1 MLAALRRRRLRGA
14 SFREIMKH
22 WIKIERIPGV
32 LVSSYEKATRM
43 VIEAYYRQVA
53 EEIVSNFQSGDI
65 LDLGTG
71 PGYLP
76 IEIVRRAPDI
86 HIIGVDLSRK
96 LIQVAQVNAAKA
108 GLSHQL
114 RFEVGNSARLPY
126 DNASYDM
133 VISTGMLH
141 SLKNPVAV
149 LKEIYRV
156 LKIGGE
162 AWIYDPAN
170 VTTYIDIKK
179 WKASL
184 NFRERSFLWFF
195 KLLGLHKP
203 IAAYTREQVI
213 PMIEATNFESFEI
226 DERKNEIRIKLRKL

>member
-1 MLAALRRRRLRGA
+1 
-14 SFREIMKH
+14 
-22 WIKIERIPGV
+22 
-32 LVSSYEKATRM
+32 M
-43 VIEAYYRQVA
+43 VIEAYYGQVA
-53 EEIVSNFQSGDI
+53 EEIVSNIKSGVI

-76 IEIVRRAPDI
+76 IEIARRAPGI
-86 HIIGVDLSRK
+86 NIIGVDLSRK
-96 LIQVAQVNAAKA
+96 LIQMAQANAAKA

-114 RFEVGNSARLPY
+114 RFEVGNSASLRF
-126 DNASYDM
+126 DDDVFEM

-141 SLKNPVAV
+141 SLNHPITV

-156 LKIGGE
+156 LKKGGE

-170 VTTYIDIKK
+170 VTTYIDKGR

-203 IAAYTREQVI
+203 IAAYTREQVMA
-213 PMIEATNFESFEI
+213 MIEATDFASFEI
-226 DERKNEIRIKLRKL
+226 DERQNEIRIKLRK

>member
-1 MLAALRRRRLRGA
+1 
-14 SFREIMKH
+14 
-22 WIKIERIPGV
+22 
-32 LVSSYEKATRM
+32 M
-43 VIEAYYRQVA
+43 VIGEYYGQVA
-53 EEIVSNFQSGDI
+53 EEIVSVFKSGVI

-76 IEIVRRAPDI
+76 IEIVRRTPDI
-86 HIIGVDLSRK
+86 SIIGVDLSRK
-96 LIQVAQVNAAKA
+96 LIQLAQANATKA
-108 GLSHQL
+108 GLSHRL
-114 RFEVGNSARLPY
+114 RFEVGNSAELHFN
-126 DNASYDM
+126 NASFDM

-156 LKIGGE
+156 LKKGGE

-170 VTTYIDIKK
+170 ITAYIDKRK

-213 PMIEATNFESFEI
+213 PMIEATDFESFEI
-226 DERKNEIRIKLRKL
+226 DERKSEIRIKLQK

>member
-1 MLAALRRRRLRGA
+1 MA
-14 SFREIMKH
+14 
-22 WIKIERIPGV
+22 
-32 LVSSYEKATRM
+32 SSYEKATRM

-53 EEIVSNFQSGDI
+53 EEIVSNFQSGEI

-76 IEIVRRAPDI
+76 IEIARRATDI
-86 HIIGVDLSRK
+86 TIIGVDLSRK
-96 LIQVAQVNAAKA
+96 LIQMAQANAAKS

-114 RFEVGNSARLPY
+114 RFEVGNSAKLHF
-126 DNASYDM
+126 DTASFDM

-156 LKIGGE
+156 LKKGSE

-170 VTTYIDIKK
+170 ITAYIDTKK

-195 KLLGLHKP
+195 KLLGLHTP

-213 PMIEATNFESFEI
+213 PMIEATDFESFEI
-226 DERKNEIRIKLRKL
+226 DERKNEIRIKLRKD

>member
-1 MLAALRRRRLRGA
+1 
-14 SFREIMKH
+14 MKQ

-32 LVSSYEKATRM
+32 LASSYEKATRM
-43 VIEAYYRQVA
+43 VIEAYYGQVA
-53 EEIVSNFQSGDI
+53 EEIVSNFQSGEI

-86 HIIGVDLSRK
+86 TIIGVDLSRK
-96 LIQVAQVNAAKA
+96 LIQMAQANAAKS

-114 RFEVGNSARLPY
+114 RFEVGNSAGLRF
-126 DNASYDM
+126 DDGVFDM

-156 LKIGGE
+156 LKNGSV

-170 VTTYIDIKK
+170 VTPYIDKKK

-184 NFRERSFLWFF
+184 NIRERSFLWFF
-195 KLLGLHKP
+195 KLLGLHNP

-213 PMIEATNFESFEI
+213 PMIAATDFEAFEI
-226 DERKNEIRIKLRKL
+226 DERKNEIRIKLWK

>member
-1 MLAALRRRRLRGA
+1 MNK
-14 SFREIMKH
+14 FF
-22 WIKIERIPGV
+22 KIERIPGV
-32 LVSSYEKATRM
+32 LASSYEKATRM
-43 VIEAYYRQVA
+43 VIEEYYSQVA
-53 EEIVSNFQSGDI
+53 EEIVSSFKSGVI

-86 HIIGVDLSRK
+86 NIIGVDLSRK
-96 LIQVAQVNAAKA
+96 LIQMAQANAAKA
-108 GLSHQL
+108 GLSDQL
-114 RFEVGNSARLPY
+114 SFEVGNSAKLHF
-126 DNASYDM
+126 DNASFDR

-141 SLKNPVAV
+141 SLNHPVAV
-149 LKEIYRV
+149 LREIYRV
-156 LKIGGE
+156 LKKGGE

-170 VTTYIDIKK
+170 VTTYIDKGK

-213 PMIEATNFESFEI
+213 PMIAATDFESFEI
-226 DERKNEIRIKLRKL
+226 DERKNEIRIKLRK

>member
-1 MLAALRRRRLRGA
+1 
-14 SFREIMKH
+14 MKQ

-32 LVSSYEKATRM
+32 LASSYEKATRM
-43 VIEAYYRQVA
+43 VIEAYYSQVA
-53 EEIVSNFQSGDI
+53 EEIVSNFKSGVI

-86 HIIGVDLSRK
+86 NIIGVDLSRK
-96 LIQVAQVNAAKA
+96 LIQMAQANAAKA

-114 RFEVGNSARLPY
+114 SFEVGNSAGLHF
-126 DNASYDM
+126 DNASFDM

-149 LKEIYRV
+149 LKEIHRV
-156 LKIGGE
+156 LKKGGN

-170 VTTYIDIKK
+170 IADFIDTRK

-213 PMIEATNFESFEI
+213 PMIEATEFKSFEI
-226 DERKNEIRIKLRKL
+226 DERKNEIRIKLRK

>member
-1 MLAALRRRRLRGA
+1 
-14 SFREIMKH
+14 
-22 WIKIERIPGV
+22 
-32 LVSSYEKATRM
+32 M
-43 VIEAYYRQVA
+43 VIEAYYGQVA
-53 EEIVSNFQSGDI
+53 EEIVSNIKSGLI

-76 IEIVRRAPDI
+76 VEIVRRAPNI
-86 HIIGVDLSRK
+86 NITGVDLSRK
-96 LIQVAQVNAAKA
+96 LIQMARVNAAKA

-114 RFEVGNSARLPY
+114 SFQVGNSAGLY
-126 DNASYDM
+126 FDTESFDM

-156 LKIGGE
+156 LKKGGE

-170 VTTYIDIKK
+170 VTPYIDIEK

-184 NFRERSFLWFF
+184 NFRERLFLWFF

-213 PMIEATNFESFEI
+213 PMIEATDFESFEI
-226 DERKNEIRIKLRKL
+226 DERENEIRIKLRK

>member
-1 MLAALRRRRLRGA
+1 
-14 SFREIMKH
+14 MKQ

-32 LVSSYEKATRM
+32 LASSYEKATRM
-43 VIEAYYRQVA
+43 VTGQYYGPVA
-53 EEIVSNFQSGDI
+53 EEIVSVFKSGLI

-76 IEIVRRAPDI
+76 IEIVKRVPDI
-86 HIIGVDLSRK
+86 NIMGVDLSRK
-96 LIQVAQVNAAKA
+96 LIQMAQANAAKA
-108 GLSHQL
+108 GLSDQL
-114 RFEVGNSARLPY
+114 RFEVGNSARLHF
-126 DNASYDM
+126 DNESFDM

-141 SLKNPVAV
+141 SLKDPVAV

-156 LKIGGE
+156 LKNGAE

-170 VTTYIDIKK
+170 VTPYIDKRK

-184 NFRERSFLWFF
+184 SIRERSFLWFF
-195 KLLGLHKP
+195 KLLGLHNP

-226 DERKNEIRIKLRKL
+226 DERKNEIRIKLRKD

>member
-1 MLAALRRRRLRGA
+1 
-14 SFREIMKH
+14 MKQ

-32 LVSSYEKATRM
+32 LASSYDKATRM
-43 VIEAYYRQVA
+43 VIDEYYGQVA
-53 EEIVSNFQSGDI
+53 EEIVSNFKSGVI

-76 IEIVRRAPDI
+76 IEMVRRAPDI
-86 HIIGVDLSRK
+86 NIIGVDLSRK
-96 LIQVAQVNAAKA
+96 LVQMARINAAEA

-114 RFEVGNSARLPY
+114 RFEVGNSASLRF
-126 DNASYDM
+126 DNATFDM

-141 SLKNPVAV
+141 SLNHPVAV

-156 LKIGGE
+156 LKKGSE

-170 VTTYIDIKK
+170 VTTYIDKGK

-203 IAAYTREQVI
+203 IAAYTRAQVI
-213 PMIEATNFESFEI
+213 PMIGATDFESFEI
-226 DERKNEIRIKLRKL
+226 DEKKNEIRIKLRK

>member
-1 MLAALRRRRLRGA
+1 
-14 SFREIMKH
+14 MKQ

-32 LVSSYEKATRM
+32 LASSYDKATRL
-43 VIEAYYRQVA
+43 VIGEYYGQVA
-53 EEIVSNFQSGDI
+53 EEILSVFKSGLI
-65 LDLGTG
+65 LDIGTG

-86 HIIGVDLSRK
+86 NIIGVDLSRK
-96 LIQVAQVNAAKA
+96 LIQMALANAAKA

-114 RFEVGNSARLPY
+114 RFEVGNSARLHF
-126 DNASYDM
+126 DNESFDM

-141 SLKNPVAV
+141 SLKDPVVV
-149 LKEIYRV
+149 LKEVYRV
-156 LKIGGE
+156 LKNGAE

-170 VTTYIDIKK
+170 VTPYIDIRK

-184 NFRERSFLWFF
+184 NIRERSFLWFF

-203 IAAYTREQVI
+203 IEAYTQEQVI
-213 PMIEATNFESFEI
+213 PMIAATKFESFEI
-226 DERKNEIRIKLRKL
+226 DERKNEIRIKLRK

>member
-1 MLAALRRRRLRGA
+1 
-14 SFREIMKH
+14 MKQ

-32 LVSSYEKATRM
+32 LASSYEKATRM
-43 VIEAYYRQVA
+43 VIEAYYGQVA
-53 EEIVSNFQSGDI
+53 EEIVSNIKSGVI

-76 IEIVRRAPDI
+76 VEIVRRAPNI
-86 HIIGVDLSRK
+86 SIVGVDLSRK
-96 LIQVAQVNAAKA
+96 LIHMARINAAKA

-114 RFEVGNSARLPY
+114 SFQVGNSAGLY
-126 DNASYDM
+126 FDTASFDM

-170 VTTYIDIKK
+170 VTLHIDIEE

-184 NFRERSFLWFF
+184 NFRERLFLWFF

-203 IAAYTREQVI
+203 IAAYTREQMI
-213 PMIEATNFESFEI
+213 PMIEATDFESFEI
-226 DERKNEIRIKLRKL
+226 DERKNEIRIKLRK

>member
-1 MLAALRRRRLRGA
+1 
-14 SFREIMKH
+14 MKQ

-32 LVSSYEKATRM
+32 LASSYEKATRM
-43 VIEAYYRQVA
+43 VIGEYYGQVA
-53 EEIVSNFQSGDI
+53 EEIVSVFKSGLI

-76 IEIVRRAPDI
+76 IEIVKRAPDI
-86 HIIGVDLSRK
+86 NIIGVDLSRK
-96 LIQVAQVNAAKA
+96 LIQMAQANAANA
-108 GLSHQL
+108 GLSDQL
-114 RFEVGNSARLPY
+114 SFEVGNSARLHF
-126 DNASYDM
+126 DNESFDM

-156 LKIGGE
+156 LKNGAE

-170 VTTYIDIKK
+170 VTPYIDKRK

-184 NFRERSFLWFF
+184 NIRERSFLWVF
-195 KLLGLHKP
+195 KLLGLHNP

-226 DERKNEIRIKLRKL
+226 DERKNEIRIKLRK

>member
-1 MLAALRRRRLRGA
+1 
-14 SFREIMKH
+14 MKQ

-32 LVSSYEKATRM
+32 LASSYEKATRM
-43 VIEAYYRQVA
+43 VIEAYYGQVA
-53 EEIVSNFQSGDI
+53 EEIVSNIKSGLI

-76 IEIVRRAPDI
+76 VEIVRRAPNI
-86 HIIGVDLSRK
+86 NIVGVDLSRK
-96 LIQVAQVNAAKA
+96 LIQMARINAAKA

-114 RFEVGNSARLPY
+114 SFQVGNSAGLHF
-126 DNASYDM
+126 DTASFDM

-156 LKIGGE
+156 LKKGGE

-170 VTTYIDIKK
+170 VTPYIDIEK

-213 PMIEATNFESFEI
+213 PMIEATDFESFEI
-226 DERKNEIRIKLRKL
+226 NERENEIRIKLRK

>member
-1 MLAALRRRRLRGA
+1 MA
-14 SFREIMKH
+14 
-22 WIKIERIPGV
+22 IE
-32 LVSSYEKATRM
+32 T
-43 VIEAYYRQVA
+43 YYSQVA
-53 EEIVSNFQSGDI
+53 EEIVSNFKSGVI

-86 HIIGVDLSRK
+86 NIIGVDLSRK
-96 LIQVAQVNAAKA
+96 LIQMAQTNAAKA

-114 RFEVGNSARLPY
+114 SFETGNAAGLHF
-126 DNASYDM
+126 DNATFDM
-133 VISTGMLH
+133 VINTGMLH
-141 SLKNPVAV
+141 SLNRPIAV

-156 LKIGGE
+156 LKNGGE

-170 VTTYIDIKK
+170 VTTDIDKRK

-184 NFRERSFLWFF
+184 NIRERSFLWFF

-213 PMIEATNFESFEI
+213 PMIEATDFKSFEI
-226 DERKNEIRIKLRKL
+226 DERKNEIRIKLRK

>member
-1 MLAALRRRRLRGA
+1 
-14 SFREIMKH
+14 MKH

-32 LVSSYEKATRM
+32 LASSYEKATRM
-43 VIEAYYRQVA
+43 VIDEYYGQVA
-53 EEIVSNFQSGDI
+53 EEILSNFKSGMI

-76 IEIVRRAPDI
+76 IEIVRRAPNI
-86 HIIGVDLSRK
+86 NIIGVDLSRK
-96 LIQVAQVNAAKA
+96 LIQMAQANTAKA
-108 GLSHQL
+108 GLSHL
-114 RFEVGNSARLPY
+114 LSFEVGNSAYLRF
-126 DNASYDM
+126 DDGVFDM

-141 SLKNPVAV
+141 SLKNPAAV

-156 LKIGGE
+156 LKKGGE

-170 VTTYIDIKK
+170 VTTYIDKRK
-179 WKASL
+179 WRASL

-213 PMIEATNFESFEI
+213 PMIEATDFKSCKI
-226 DERKNEIRIKLRKL
+226 DERKDEIRIKLRK

>member
-1 MLAALRRRRLRGA
+1 MA
-14 SFREIMKH
+14 
-22 WIKIERIPGV
+22 
-32 LVSSYEKATRM
+32 SSYEKATRM
-43 VIEAYYRQVA
+43 VIGEYYGQVA
-53 EEIVSNFQSGDI
+53 EEIVSVFKSGVI

-76 IEIVRRAPDI
+76 IEIVRRTPDI
-86 HIIGVDLSRK
+86 NIIGVDLSRK
-96 LIQVAQVNAAKA
+96 LIQLAQANATKA
-108 GLSHQL
+108 GLSHRL
-114 RFEVGNSARLPY
+114 RFEVGNSAELHF
-126 DNASYDM
+126 DKASYDM

-156 LKIGGE
+156 LKKGGE

-170 VTTYIDIKK
+170 ITAYIDKRK

-213 PMIEATNFESFEI
+213 PMIEATDFESFEI
-226 DERKNEIRIKLRKL
+226 DERKNEIRIKLQK

>member
-1 MLAALRRRRLRGA
+1 
-14 SFREIMKH
+14 MKQ
-22 WIKIERIPGV
+22 WIKIQRIPGV
-32 LVSSYEKATRM
+32 LASSYEKATRL
-43 VIEAYYRQVA
+43 VIESYYSQVA
-53 EEIVSNFQSGDI
+53 DEIASSFATGSI
-65 LDLGTG
+65 IDLGTG

-76 IEIVRRAPDI
+76 VEIVRRKPDI
-86 HIIGVDLSRK
+86 KIIGIDLSKK
-96 LIQVAQVNAAKA
+96 LIRMAQVNAAKA
-108 GLSHQL
+108 GLSSQL
-114 RFEVGNSARLPY
+114 RFEVGNSANLRF
-126 DNASYDM
+126 DDDVFDM

-170 VTTYIDIKK
+170 VTTYIDIEK

-184 NFRERSFLWFF
+184 NVRERSFLWFF

-203 IAAYTREQVI
+203 IATYTREQVI
-213 PMIEATNFESFEI
+213 PMIEATDFESFEI
-226 DERKNEIRIKLRKL
+226 DERKNEIRIKLRK